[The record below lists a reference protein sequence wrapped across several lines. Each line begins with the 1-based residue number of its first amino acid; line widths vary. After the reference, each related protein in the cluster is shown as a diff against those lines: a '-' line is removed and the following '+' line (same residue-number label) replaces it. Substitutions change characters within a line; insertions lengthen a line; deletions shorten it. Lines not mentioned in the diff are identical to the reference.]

1 MPGRTDDPSSP
12 IRIEVIMD
20 GKPLELPVRIKGSL
34 TAIRSYLESL
44 ALQHGRVV
52 SFFTVD
58 GIVINIIEESIEIK
72 GMHRVKADTIC
83 FDELTRQLI
92 STSCDRLKQ
101 LHVIAESAIT
111 QVLINDWPEVQKLW
125 ERWQPDFK
133 SPILVVNF
141 LRELCGVRL
150 DELSSCNQ
158 TLGQHLTFFNPLID
172 EVEAVVAAKNILQ
185 FSNLLEERYAPWL
198 QQLSVFLRQ
207 LEEK

>member
-1 MPGRTDDPSSP
+1 
-12 IRIEVIMD
+12 MD
-20 GKPLELPVRIKGSL
+20 GKPLELPEHTKGSL

-58 GIVINIIEESIEIK
+58 GVVINIIEESVEIK
-72 GMHRVKADTIC
+72 GMHRVKADTIS

-125 ERWQPDFK
+125 EKWQADFK
-133 SPILVVNF
+133 SPILVVSF

-150 DELSSCNQ
+150 DELSCCNQ
-158 TLGQHLTFFNPLID
+158 TLGQHLTFFNTLID
-172 EVEAVVAAKNILQ
+172 EVEAVVATKNILQ
-185 FSNLLEERYAPWL
+185 FSNLLEDRYAPWL

-207 LEEK
+207 LEAK